1 MQLLP
6 NWFITYLLAILLTLM
21 GLRLYSKGK
30 QTYKKETQ
38 LLLAAKAAAKERRR
52 LLSAASFLRL
62 ASGEQAGAT
71 GGAAAAGAVEVPAR
85 SLRPSSRSSI
95 LGSSFSRLRGSLVVA
110 GLESGT
116 SLPGRAPTPS
126 GRSLLSPT
134 GRHSLRMPAEDVA
147 PDEAGGR
154 DQQAAGQA
162 VESYMCSTLFQ
173 VRRLAAAAG
182 SCGRFVSVGSW
193 CLSFLMLHLA

>member
-71 GGAAAAGAVEVPAR
+71 GGAAAAAPAGAVEVPAR
-85 SLRPSSRSSI
+85 TLWPSSRSSI
-95 LGSSFSRLRGSLVVA
+95 LGSSFSRLRDSVVVA
-110 GLESGT
+110 GLEPGT

-134 GRHSLRMPAEDVA
+134 GRHSLRAPAEDVA
-147 PDEAGGR
+147 PDETGGF

-162 VESYMCSTLFQ
+162 VGSYMCSTLFQ
-173 VRRLAAAAG
+173 VRRFAAAARG
-182 SCGRFVSVGSW
+182 
-193 CLSFLMLHLA
+193 